1 MTAKAFDL
9 MDGIMIVLEWIG
21 MGLAGL
27 FLLVVVWM
35 IAAIINAG
43 RRDQDWE

>member
-1 MTAKAFDL
+1 

-35 IAAIINAG
+35 IAAIVNAG

>member
-1 MTAKAFDL
+1 
-9 MDGIMIVLEWIG
+9 MIVLEWIG

>member
-1 MTAKAFDL
+1 MDAIMTA
-9 MDGIMIVLEWIG
+9 LEWLG

-27 FLLVVVWM
+27 FVLVVIWM
-35 IAAIINAG
+35 IATIVNAG

>member
-1 MTAKAFDL
+1 MNAIMT
-9 MDGIMIVLEWIG
+9 VLEWIG

-27 FLLVVVWM
+27 FVLVVILM
-35 IAAIINAG
+35 IGAIVNAG

>member
-1 MTAKAFDL
+1 MNEL
-9 MDGIMIVLEWIG
+9 MVALEWLG

-27 FLLVVVWM
+27 FVLVVIWM
-35 IAAIINAG
+35 IGAIVNAG

>member
-1 MTAKAFDL
+1 MTA
-9 MDGIMIVLEWIG
+9 LEWIG

-27 FLLVVVWM
+27 FVLVM
-35 IAAIINAG
+35 ILMIGAIVNAG

>member
-1 MTAKAFDL
+1 MNEL
-9 MDGIMIVLEWIG
+9 MVVLEWLG

-35 IAAIINAG
+35 IAAIVNSG

>member
-1 MTAKAFDL
+1 MMNEL
-9 MDGIMIVLEWIG
+9 MMVLEWLG

-27 FLLVVVWM
+27 FVLVVVWM
-35 IAAIINAG
+35 IAAIVNAG